1 MRINLN
7 YVNAYLVNALISADA
22 IVDVKANGLD
32 IIHIELGSSEI
43 VAIHLIE
50 RDIDLDYI
58 KDTLA
63 ENAAKNY
70 STLFILWSAM
80 LLPEHGDLYL
90 PYDWMSALL
99 ALYGDKIYA
108 YEVYGKQIYIFPVY
122 FDNQA
127 VGIERDIRY
136 GEKVN
141 MGKLASDNIH
151 MQSQYL
157 RGTFRVADFEGGAP
171 KTRQEAHQTQD
182 DSYRYSRMRS
192 DRNPISVYYEVLGVS
207 LTDDLDTIKKVY
219 RQLAMLYHPDLNKS
233 PEANERMQQI
243 NTAYAQI
250 MEFLETRN

>member
-7 YVNAYLVNALISADA
+7 YVNAYLVNALINADA
-22 IVDVKANGLD
+22 IIDVKANGLD
-32 IIHIELGSSEI
+32 IIHLELGTGET

-50 RDIDLDYI
+50 RDIDLGYI

-63 ENAAKNY
+63 DNAAHHY

-80 LLPEHGDLYL
+80 LLPEHGELYR

-99 ALYGDKIYA
+99 ALYDDKIYA

-122 FDNQA
+122 FDMQA
-127 VGIERDIRY
+127 VGIERDVRY

-141 MGKLASDNIH
+141 MSKLASDTIH
-151 MQSQYL
+151 TQSQHL
-157 RGTFRVADFEGGAP
+157 RGTFRVADFEGTEP
-171 KTRQEAHQTQD
+171 RTRQTHQTQD
-182 DSYRYSRMRS
+182 DSYRHSRLRS
-192 DRNPISVYYEVLGVS
+192 DRNPISVYCEVLGVS
-207 LTDDLDTIKKVY
+207 LEDDLDTIKKVY

-250 MEFLETRN
+250 IEFLETRN